1 VAGVGPAAEPDRPA
15 PSAALLGDLTPTQKA
30 AVTTPSTLV
39 AVIAGA
45 GSGKTRVLTRRIAH
59 RIAIGTAD
67 ARHTIALTFTREA
80 AGELRRRLRRS
91 GVRDHVEAGTFH
103 AVALALLRQR
113 WTDLDRRPPTI
124 VADRDRLLAEIAQG
138 IPLATLRAEADWS
151 AARGVAA
158 ADYVAATRAV
168 GRRGATPPDAVA
180 TALDAYT
187 TLKRRRGVVDFDD
200 LLAMCAAE
208 LSGDSRWA
216 DAVQF
221 RYRHVLV
228 DEAQDLN
235 PVQQRLLG
243 ALVGGR
249 DDLYLVGDPAQA
261 IYGFNGSDPALLLDV
276 ADRLPG
282 IEVIVLPVNHR
293 CSPQVVAAGVAV
305 LRAGGQE
312 RPATSARGDGPAV
325 RVIGA
330 DDEDHEAALVVAV
343 ARSLDPGDVR
353 TGAVAVLA
361 RTNAQL
367 PRLAKALDVAG
378 IPVRRRQLAA
388 GSHLAAGAHAATALP
403 SSSRLRAWAH
413 DVLDGGDGADDEA
426 TAAERRVAV
435 SVLDFLRDQPFG
447 DGAGLRSWLAATNPF
462 GGDERGIDLLTF
474 HAAKGREW
482 STVIVTGVETG
493 LVPHRT
499 ATTNAA
505 RDEEAR
511 LLHVAVTR
519 AADRLVLTWSARRAG
534 YQRRPSPLIA
544 DLDTGEAPRVAPP
557 VELLTTPARRDP
569 ALDALRAWRDRA
581 AIAAG
586 ILPIELCTDA
596 DLAAIAAARPEDAD
610 ELAAVTTMGALT
622 AARLFP
628 GIRAAFHAAAR

>member
-1 VAGVGPAAEPDRPA
+1 MQV
-15 PSAALLGDLTPTQKA
+15 A

-67 ARHTIALTFTREA
+67 ARHTLALTFTREA

-113 WTDLDRRPPTI
+113 WADVDRPPPTI
-124 VADRDRLLAEIAQG
+124 VADRDRLLAEVTFG
-138 IPLATLRAEADWS
+138 IPLATMRAEADWS
-151 AARGVAA
+151 AARGVPAA
-158 ADYVAATRAV
+158 GYVAAARAT
-168 GRRGATPPDAVA
+168 GRRGATPPDRIAA
-180 TALDAYT
+180 ALEAYA

-200 LLAMCAAE
+200 LLSLCAAE
-208 LSGDSRWA
+208 LAADQHWA
-216 DAVQF
+216 DAVRF

-235 PVQQRLLG
+235 PVQQRLLDQ
-243 ALVGGR
+243 LVIGHN
-249 DDLYLVGDPAQA
+249 DLYLVGDPAQS

-276 ADRLPG
+276 ASRHPG
-282 IEVIVLPVNHR
+282 IEVIALPVNHR
-293 CSPQVVAAGVAV
+293 CTPQVVAAGIAV
-305 LRAGGQE
+305 LAAGGQE
-312 RPATSARGDGPAV
+312 RQATSARGDGPAV

-343 ARSLDPGDVR
+343 ARSLDPGDLR
-353 TGAVAVLA
+353 AGTVAVLA

-367 PRLAKALDVAG
+367 SRLSKALDLAG
-378 IPVRRRQLAA
+378 IPVHRQQLAA
-388 GSHLAAGAHAATALP
+388 GSHLAAAARTATALP
-403 SSSRLRAWAH
+403 SASRLRGWAH
-413 DVLDGGDGADDEA
+413 DVLDGDGANDEVA
-426 TAAERRVAV
+426 AAERRVAV
-435 SVLDFLRDQPFG
+435 SALDFLRDQPFG
-447 DGAGLRSWLAATNPF
+447 DGAGFRSWLTATSPF
-462 GGDERGIDLLTF
+462 GGDERGVDLLTF

-499 ATTNAA
+499 ATTNVA

-519 AADRLVLTWSARRAG
+519 AADRLVLTWSARRGG
-534 YQRRPSPLIA
+534 YQRKPSPLIA
-544 DLDTGEAPRVAPP
+544 DLDTDEAPRVAPP
-557 VELLTTPARRDP
+557 VELLTSPSRRDP
-569 ALDALRAWRDRA
+569 AADALHVWRARA
-581 AIAAG
+581 AVAAD
-586 ILPIELCTDA
+586 ILPTELCSDA
-596 DLAAIAAARPEDAD
+596 DLAAIATTHPIDAD
-610 ELAAVTTMGALT
+610 ELATVTSMGVLT

-628 GIRAAFHAAAR
+628 GIRAAFDQAAR